1 MSISKSCTTVA
12 DPSCAC
18 NAEQLLDVYA
28 ELRAI
33 ARAQELAWDAAQ
45 LR

>member
-1 MSISKSCTTVA
+1 MGGAPELSYVA
-12 DPSCAC
+12 
-18 NAEQLLDVYA
+18 NAEHLLDVYA
-28 ELRAI
+28 ELRDI